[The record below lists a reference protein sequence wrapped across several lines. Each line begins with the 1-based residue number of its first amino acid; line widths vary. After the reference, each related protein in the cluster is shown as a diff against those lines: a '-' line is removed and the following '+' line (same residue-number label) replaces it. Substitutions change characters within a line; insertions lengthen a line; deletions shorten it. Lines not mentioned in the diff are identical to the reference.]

1 MLNVFKSYFKKKE
14 KYNTIEALY
23 KENTEKRKALYQ
35 QCINKKDAQGL
46 LAVFEIENTDPPIEC
61 PISFHKIKDVFDVFM
76 LDKCFVANLM
86 IYVAMNGYDYLE
98 PLYKDYNIGYKVSGL
113 SAHLENYISHFHM
126 KYKRN
131 PFSDV
136 YYCNVFIE
144 LVRLYKE
151 KLSKDP
157 EELRLLDQMH
167 YNLKKK
173 FEIAEARREQN
184 LQENYE
190 KWYEALLLTT
200 TKTELEEDA

>member
-1 MLNVFKSYFKKKE
+1 MLNFLKSYREE
-14 KYNTIEALY
+14 KDKYAKVEALY
-23 KENTEKRKALYQ
+23 KENTEKRRSLYQ
-35 QCINKKDAQGL
+35 QCIDKKDVQGL
-46 LAVFEIENTDPPIEC
+46 LAAFAIEFAELPFDRPTNQHE
-61 PISFHKIKDVFDVFM
+61 KKDIFDVFM
-76 LDKCFVANLM
+76 LDECFIANVM
-86 IYVAMNGYDYLE
+86 IYVAVNGYDYLE
-98 PLYKDYNIGYKVSGL
+98 PLTKGYNIGYKASGL
-113 SAHLENYISHFHM
+113 SAHLENYKSYFHV
-126 KYKRN
+126 KYRWH
-131 PFSDV
+131 PYSDV
-136 YYCNVFIE
+136 HYYDIFSE
-144 LVRLYKE
+144 LVELYKE